1 MNTKAKA
8 KAKAQAKTAGA
19 AATRPTMSTFAV
31 MRARLL
37 NLPRSW
43 WLALI
48 IGSLML
54 HAVAVAIIIVLL
66 FGGETGGGAARPDM
80 VISAGAED
88 ALDIEIDAELPQ
100 EAEYIEAPP
109 AEMDL
114 SELLDVPL
122 EADFRN
128 AMRDMATSSAIAPA
142 MPMPSQSVAQRS
154 LPGGGV
160 ISGVPQNFAD
170 YIAHLQNT
178 GIDVVFAIDA
188 TGSMV
193 WVHKKVHERMQ
204 TLARY
209 IRSLVPLARFG
220 IIAYRDYS
228 DREFVIRSSQPSFD
242 IRKAVNFIGKIDALG
257 GGDIPEAVT
266 EALRQAEKKT
276 AWRAGAQRVVIVI
289 GDAPPHP
296 HEMTEAAQI
305 AERMKSR
312 GARLSLL
319 DSSAASNRKLLGRS
333 YQRFDEDLRTTGV
346 MPQFR
351 RLAQLGG
358 GTAATLSAERQL
370 MKTMALLIFD
380 DRFHDELAPFLANLE

>member
-1 MNTKAKA
+1 
-8 KAKAQAKTAGA
+8 
-19 AATRPTMSTFAV
+19 MSTFAV

-54 HAVAVAIIIVLL
+54 HGVAVAIIIVLL

-142 MPMPSQSVAQRS
+142 MPMPSQAVAQRS

-160 ISGVPQNFAD
+160 
-170 YIAHLQNT
+170 
-178 GIDVVFAIDA
+178 
-188 TGSMV
+188 
-193 WVHKKVHERMQ
+193 
-204 TLARY
+204 
-209 IRSLVPLARFG
+209 
-220 IIAYRDYS
+220 
-228 DREFVIRSSQPSFD
+228 D
-242 IRKAVNFIGKIDALG
+242 IR
-257 GGDIPEAVT
+257 
-266 EALRQAEKKT
+266 
-276 AWRAGAQRVVIVI
+276 RAA
-289 GDAPPHP
+289 
-296 HEMTEAAQI
+296 
-305 AERMKSR
+305 K
-312 GARLSLL
+312 
-319 DSSAASNRKLLGRS
+319 
-333 YQRFDEDLRTTGV
+333 
-346 MPQFR
+346 FR
-351 RLAQLGG
+351 
-358 GTAATLSAERQL
+358 
-370 MKTMALLIFD
+370 
-380 DRFHDELAPFLANLE
+380 